1 MPVKSRS
8 SRIIR
13 KRNLG
18 GRRRREKPI
27 HTRKHNINATIPREE
42 NRFLGEAKRRKKKRA
57 ASSCKKRRGNGEGDS
72 TVVKEGSRM
81 AGGCIKTR
89 KRGREK
95 RQATYRH
102 RFRSPGETA
111 KFPSMLLTI
120 NATRPC
126 RECYLA
132 TCQPS
137 YPPRAPPYIHR
148 LNVALTGL
156 SDVTPETLRRR
167 RAQIICVQKRELE
180 FIPSPNQRVQHVS
193 HGRILNY
200 VSIFLEISRLRRID
214 VASNWKGALIYYG
227 ESRQFGENCCERIRN
242 GQRK

>member
-1 MPVKSRS
+1 MA
-8 SRIIR
+8 IR
-13 KRNLG
+13 YQ
-18 GRRRREKPI
+18 RRYS
-27 HTRKHNINATIPREE
+27 TGEE
-42 NRFLGEAKRRKKKRA
+42 NRFLRREKKKGQCRA
-57 ASSCKKRRGNGEGDS
+57 AKSAQETEKATRWWKKE
-72 TVVKEGSRM
+72 TRM

-89 KRGREK
+89 EREREK
-95 RQATYRH
+95 RHATYRH

-167 RAQIICVQKRELE
+167 RAQIICVQKRELK
-180 FIPSPNQRVQHVS
+180 FIPLPNRRV
-193 HGRILNY
+193 
-200 VSIFLEISRLRRID
+200 
-214 VASNWKGALIYYG
+214 
-227 ESRQFGENCCERIRN
+227 
-242 GQRK
+242 

>member
-1 MPVKSRS
+1 
-8 SRIIR
+8 
-13 KRNLG
+13 
-18 GRRRREKPI
+18 
-27 HTRKHNINATIPREE
+27 
-42 NRFLGEAKRRKKKRA
+42 
-57 ASSCKKRRGNGEGDS
+57 
-72 TVVKEGSRM
+72 M

-89 KRGREK
+89 EREREK
-95 RQATYRH
+95 RHATYRH

-167 RAQIICVQKRELE
+167 RAQIICVQKRELK
-180 FIPSPNQRVQHVS
+180 FIPSPNRRVQREAGDGFLITCQYFSRFRGFEEQTQRV
-193 HGRILNY
+193 I
-200 VSIFLEISRLRRID
+200 
-214 VASNWKGALIYYG
+214 AKGALIYMLR
-227 ESRQFGENCCERIRN
+227 ESIW
-242 GQRK
+242 

>member
-1 MPVKSRS
+1 M
-8 SRIIR
+8 
-13 KRNLG
+13 
-18 GRRRREKPI
+18 
-27 HTRKHNINATIPREE
+27 
-42 NRFLGEAKRRKKKRA
+42 
-57 ASSCKKRRGNGEGDS
+57 
-72 TVVKEGSRM
+72 VVKEGSRM

-89 KRGREK
+89 GRE
-95 RQATYRH
+95 RYATYRH

-167 RAQIICVQKRELE
+167 RAQIICVQKRELK
-180 FIPSPNQRVQHVS
+180 FIPSPKPVRLARVARADS
-193 HGRILNY
+193 
-200 VSIFLEISRLRRID
+200 
-214 VASNWKGALIYYG
+214 
-227 ESRQFGENCCERIRN
+227 
-242 GQRK
+242 

>member
-1 MPVKSRS
+1 
-8 SRIIR
+8 
-13 KRNLG
+13 
-18 GRRRREKPI
+18 
-27 HTRKHNINATIPREE
+27 
-42 NRFLGEAKRRKKKRA
+42 
-57 ASSCKKRRGNGEGDS
+57 
-72 TVVKEGSRM
+72 M

-89 KRGREK
+89 KREGGGEEEREK
-95 RQATYRH
+95 RHATYRH

-167 RAQIICVQKRELE
+167 RAQIICVQKRELK
-180 FIPSPNQRVQHVS
+180 FIPSPNRRVQRVS
-193 HGRILNY
+193 HEAENG
-200 VSIFLEISRLRRID
+200 FLITCQYFSRFPGFEEQTQRVI
-214 VASNWKGALIYYG
+214 ANGALIYY
-227 ESRQFGENCCERIRN
+227 ENRVNLVKIVVKEFIMGRDLELIYR
-242 GQRK
+242 GQ

>member
-1 MPVKSRS
+1 MHHRS
-8 SRIIR
+8 TMAIR
-13 KRNLG
+13 YQ
-18 GRRRREKPI
+18 RRYS
-27 HTRKHNINATIPREE
+27 TGEE
-42 NRFLGEAKRRKKKRA
+42 NRFLRREKKKGNVELQKAHRKQRRRLDGERRKPGWLA
-57 ASSCKKRRGNGEGDS
+57 GVLRRE
-72 TVVKEGSRM
+72 KE
-81 AGGCIKTR
+81 
-89 KRGREK
+89 REK
-95 RQATYRH
+95 RHATYRH

-167 RAQIICVQKRELE
+167 RAQIICVQKRELK
-180 FIPSPNQRVQHVS
+180 FIPSPNRRV
-193 HGRILNY
+193 
-200 VSIFLEISRLRRID
+200 
-214 VASNWKGALIYYG
+214 
-227 ESRQFGENCCERIRN
+227 
-242 GQRK
+242 